1 MPQASET
8 SQITASSSAGEPPTQ
23 AGTDTAADPAG
34 WIIGGDG
41 ETEPPPGAPPQPRSG

>member
-8 SQITASSSAGEPPTQ
+8 NQTKASTSAAEPPIQ
-23 AGTDTAADPAG
+23 VGIDPPCNEAG

-41 ETEPPPGAPPQPRSG
+41 GTEPPPGAPPERQPG